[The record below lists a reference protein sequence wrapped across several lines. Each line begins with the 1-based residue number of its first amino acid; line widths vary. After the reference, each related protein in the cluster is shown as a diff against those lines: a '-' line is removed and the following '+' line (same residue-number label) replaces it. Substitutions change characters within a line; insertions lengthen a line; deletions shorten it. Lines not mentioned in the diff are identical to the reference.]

1 MAGTPVV
8 SPADVV
14 KIVLYNQN
22 VDGSLTAAALSQT
35 AATPVVLPTNAQP
48 SWAFT
53 QNVDGSLS
61 PFTVS

>member
-1 MAGTPVV
+1 MAGTPIV

-22 VDGSLTAAALSQT
+22 VDGSLTAAALSHT
-35 AATPVVLPTNAQP
+35 ATTLVVLPTNAQP

-53 QNVDGSLS
+53 QNADGSLS